1 MDPFAAL
8 KNTCPKIS
16 PWANTEGLKFGR
28 GLIFRISYGGRSTQ
42 EGLYLG
48 SVTGAYIFRGLWLL
62 LDCNGY

>member
-16 PWANTEGLKFGR
+16 PWANTEGLNGR
-28 GLIFRISYGGRSTQ
+28 GLLFQIPYGGRSTQ

-48 SVTGAYIFRGLWLL
+48 SVIAWGFYIQRLMIFA
-62 LDCNGY
+62 

>member
-1 MDPFAAL
+1 MDPFAAF

-48 SVTGAYIFRGLWLL
+48 SVMYWSLYIQRFMVIA
-62 LDCNGY
+62 